1 MSHGEIIKVVS
12 PSGMATSDLIV
23 AIAGGLTAL
32 ATGVMAIFTVRLAT
46 INKSL
51 ATLAQATQAR
61 EDKEERIRVRVTRD
75 AVEKRL
81 GRAVHTLRMAL
92 DEPMTLVLSPMRE
105 QWFDVPPPVEELA
118 LAFGDEAVTKLNDAF
133 IVLRNLNLWIDHA
146 TTPEMRAL
154 YKIATTSNDA
164 PDLFY
169 NQLIG
174 AALKGLGVIQ
184 QAQGTCGFKTS
195 PTQKDTPSASNEVP

>member
-1 MSHGEIIKVVS
+1 MTTIPIV
-12 PSGMATSDLIV
+12 V
-23 AIAGGLTAL
+23 AIAGGVTAL

-61 EDKEERIRVRVTRD
+61 ENKEERIRVRVTRD
-75 AVEKRL
+75 VVEKRL

-105 QWFDVPPPVEELA
+105 QWLDVPPPIEDLA
-118 LAFGDEAVTKLNDAF
+118 LAFGDEDVTKLNDAF
-133 IVLRNLNLWIDHA
+133 IVLRNLTMWIDHV
-146 TTPEMRAL
+146 TTDEMRGL

-164 PDLFY
+164 PDMFY
-169 NQLIG
+169 NQLID
-174 AALKGLGVIQ
+174 AALKGVG
-184 QAQGTCGFKTS
+184 CHPTS
-195 PTQKDTPSASNEVP
+195 SRDMWI